1 MASLRIKRNLDART
15 FLAAT
20 GFVILWGLVSCGSD
34 AVFAGSKPLAT
45 DTGWSSDDIAKF
57 DWQVSDT
64 LKRHDFFIDLRH
76 DQQYPFTNLYLFV
89 DYTFPNGRTRRDTI
103 SCELADERGRWFGS
117 GFGNLIEHR
126 IGFRQN
132 TAFPLRGDYSIKIAH
147 GMRVD
152 PLPGMLDVGFRLEP
166 TPSEEEAS

>member
-1 MASLRIKRNLDART
+1 MKRNLEVRGWLT
-15 FLAAT
+15 AA
-20 GFVILWGLVSCGSD
+20 GFAILLGLVSCESD
-34 AVFAGSKPLAT
+34 AVFAGSKPFAA
-45 DTGWSSDDIAKF
+45 DVGWNSGDIAKF
-57 DWQVSDT
+57 DWQVTDT

-76 DQQYPFTNLYLFV
+76 NQEYPFTNLYLFV

-103 SCELADERGRWFGS
+103 SCELANDRGQWFGS

-132 TAFPLRGDYSIKIAH
+132 TAFPLLGDYTIKIAH

-166 TPSEEEAS
+166 TPSQKKAG